1 MQLINMFHDQVEDA
15 VKRKVPFII
24 PIGTIEYHACHAS
37 CGTDTMVINGC
48 LRELEKEKEIVIC
61 PPIWYGVASYAVC
74 TPRPD
79 HVHVDEDAYAQYLY
93 CILKSMIAGG
103 NKNIYLVPHHQT
115 EGAGLMPMTIACHKA
130 AKKVT
135 MEYMEETLGRG
146 WWGSD
151 SYASYYENLG
161 TGDDP
166 FSYIKVIPLI
176 GADAQ
181 IKCGGFDHAGKWE
194 TSLMMGTYP
203 ENVDLSRCAQN
214 TEWFAE
220 SAKEASEETGKH
232 MVSCTL
238 EWLRE
243 AIK

>member
-1 MQLINMFHDQVEDA
+1 MQLTDMFYDQIEDA
-15 VKRKVPFII
+15 VKRKVPFVI
-24 PIGTIEYHACHAS
+24 PIGTIEYHAHHAS
-37 CGTDTMVINGC
+37 CGTDTMVVTGC

-74 TPRPD
+74 APKPG
-79 HVHVDEDAYAQYLY
+79 HIHVDEDAYANYIY

-103 NKNIYLVPHHQT
+103 IKNIYLVPHHQT
-115 EGAGLMPMTIACHKA
+115 EAAGLMPMTIACHKA

-151 SYASYYENLG
+151 DYANYYENLG
-161 TGDDP
+161 GGDDP

-176 GADAQ
+176 GAEAQ

-194 TSLMMGTYP
+194 TSLMMGTWP
-203 ENVDLSRCAQN
+203 ENVDLSLCERN
-214 TEWFAE
+214 TEWFAQ
-220 SAKEASEETGKH
+220 SAKEASVETGKH
-232 MVSCTL
+232 MVACTL

-243 AIK
+243 AIV